1 MNAMW
6 PQGTEFWTGVDIE
19 HSWVRL
25 DQAIACIAE
34 LEARLLRYEDGLGAK
49 NHFLIRAEQAE
60 AELAA
65 LKGKYDWMMFQMW
78 CEMDT
83 EFPAE
88 VTDGDFVG
96 FIADLERRW
105 AARAEEGE
113 PRLGRDERLRMG
125 LTTAEVMRRLKH
137 DGYNPAPR
145 AEEGGGDG

>member
-60 AELAA
+60 AERDHKHRELVMQIRMTEALGAELAA
-65 LKGKYDWMMFQMW
+65 LKAQF
-78 CEMDT
+78 
-83 EFPAE
+83 
-88 VTDGDFVG
+88 
-96 FIADLERRW
+96 ADL
-105 AARAEEGE
+105 
-113 PRLGRDERLRMG
+113 LDELRE
-125 LTTAEVMRRLKH
+125 LRTAEPSMYKGMGITKAIRVIESWGART
-137 DGYNPAPR
+137 
-145 AEEGGGDG
+145 